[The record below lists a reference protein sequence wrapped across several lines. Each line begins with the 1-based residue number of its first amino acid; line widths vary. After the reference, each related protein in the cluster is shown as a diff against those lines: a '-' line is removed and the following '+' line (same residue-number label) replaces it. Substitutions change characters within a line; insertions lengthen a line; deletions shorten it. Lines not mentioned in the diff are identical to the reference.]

1 MTILALETSCDETA
15 CAIVEDGWKVHANV
29 IASSLKLHEITGG
42 VVPEVAARAQVES
55 IIPVIQQTLEQAG
68 SMDPELKIENWK
80 LKIPPVDAIA
90 VTAEPGLVTS
100 LLVGTETAKW
110 LGYLWNKPV
119 IKVNHIRGHVYA
131 NWLER
136 DPSKDPI
143 QFPLVCL
150 SVSGGHN
157 ELILLKSHQEWEI
170 IGESQDD
177 AAGEA
182 FDKVARILGLGYPG
196 GPVIEQHAKKFSAV
210 IPSLSKESLTHS
222 RKSTVKE
229 RLPRSARN
237 DSALRF
243 PRAWLNQNDSNKWD
257 GTSFNFSFSGLK
269 SEVIREVDRRKSLS
283 DVDRGEIAYAFQDA
297 VCDVLVTKLVGAA
310 KKFQAKEI
318 HIAGG
323 VSANQ
328 FFRMRLDESS
338 KTLGV
343 KIRWPEKMIYC
354 TDNAAMIGAAANF
367 AVRSDSAAG

>member
-1 MTILALETSCDETA
+1 MIS
-15 CAIVEDGWKVHANV
+15 
-29 IASSLKLHEITGG
+29 SSLNLHQITGG
-42 VVPEVAARAQVES
+42 VVPEVAARAQIES
-55 IIPVIQQTLEQAG
+55 IIPVIQEA
-68 SMDPELKIENWK
+68 LKIAGFDPSHVNGQ
-80 LKIPPVDAIA
+80 LAHSMRSQGSNVPAIDAIA

-136 DPSKDPI
+136 DPKKDPI
-143 QFPLVCL
+143 QFPIVCL

-157 ELILLKSHQEWEI
+157 ELILLKNHQEWEI

-196 GPVIEQHAKKFSAV
+196 GPIIEQQAKLFTQMFMNM
-210 IPSLSKESLTHS
+210 ESN
-222 RKSTVKE
+222 KIV
-229 RLPRSARN
+229 
-237 DSALRF
+237 RF

-269 SEVIREVDRRKSLS
+269 SEVIREVDRRKSMS
-283 DVDRGEIAYAFQDA
+283 DTDRSEIAYAFQDA
-297 VCDVLVTKLVGAA
+297 VCDVLVTKLVGAV

-323 VSANQ
+323 VSANK
-328 FFRMRLDESS
+328 FFRMKLDESS
-338 KTLGV
+338 KSLGL
-343 KIRWPEKMIYC
+343 KIRWPEKMVYC

-367 AVRSDSAAG
+367 AIRSGTGAASEA

>member
-1 MTILALETSCDETA
+1 MAKSRFSITIIGPNKPKMTILALETSCDETA
-15 CAIVEDGWKVHANV
+15 CAIVEDGWKVRANV
-29 IASSLKLHEITGG
+29 IASSLNLHQITGG
-42 VVPEVAARAQVES
+42 VVPEVAARAQIES
-55 IIPVIQQTLEQAG
+55 IIPVIHQAMG
-68 SMDPELKIENWK
+68 DIDKSNI
-80 LKIPPVDAIA
+80 DAIA
-90 VTAEPGLVTS
+90 VTSEPGLVTS

-136 DPSKDPI
+136 DPQKDPI
-143 QFPLVCL
+143 QFPVMCL

-157 ELILLKSHQEWEI
+157 ELILLKNHQEWEI

-196 GPVIEQHAKKFSAV
+196 GPEIEKCAGKFHEDTLHEV
-210 IPSLSKESLTHS
+210 SL
-222 RKSTVKE
+222 RM
-229 RLPRSARN
+229 
-237 DSALRF
+237 
-243 PRAWLNQNDSNKWD
+243 PRAWLNDSDSPYWSEKN
-257 GTSFNFSFSGLK
+257 FNFSFSGLK
-269 SEVIREVDRRKSLS
+269 SEVLREVQRRGELTDIDRA
-283 DVDRGEIAYAFQDA
+283 EIAYAFQDA

-328 FFRMRLDESS
+328 FFRARLDESS

-343 KIRWPEKMIYC
+343 KIRWPEKMVYC
-354 TDNAAMIGAAANF
+354 TDNAAMIAAAGYF
-367 AVRSDSAAG
+367 QSFK